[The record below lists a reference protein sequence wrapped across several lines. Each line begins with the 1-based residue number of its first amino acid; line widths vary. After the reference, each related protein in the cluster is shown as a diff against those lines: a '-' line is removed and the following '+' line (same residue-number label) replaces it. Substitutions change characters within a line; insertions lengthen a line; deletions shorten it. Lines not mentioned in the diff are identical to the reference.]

1 MMYKQA
7 IIVRKDLKM
16 SAGKIAAQVAHASVE
31 AWKKADK
38 KIRDAWEREGAKKVV
53 LQAQNEKELLEL
65 KKKSGKLPTALIRD
79 AGLTE
84 IPPGTIT
91 CLAIGPAREEEIDKL
106 TGSLKL
112 LSCSQ
117 LLLLSCSPRLH

>member
-53 LQAQNEKELLEL
+53 LQAQDEKELLEL

-84 IPPGTIT
+84 IPPGTTT

-112 LSCSQ
+112 L
-117 LLLLSCSPRLH
+117 

>member
-1 MMYKQA
+1 MYKQA

-84 IPPGTIT
+84 IPPGTTT
-91 CLAIGPAREEEIDKL
+91 CLAIGPAREEEVDKL
-106 TGSLKL
+106 TGFLKL
-112 LSCSQ
+112 L
-117 LLLLSCSPRLH
+117 

>member
-1 MMYKQA
+1 MYKQA

-38 KIRDAWEREGAKKVV
+38 KTRDTWEREGAKKVV

-84 IPPGTIT
+84 IPPGTTT

-112 LSCSQ
+112 L
-117 LLLLSCSPRLH
+117 